1 MLRIIIN
8 IIDKEMKRLPKQGK
22 KREKVMLLAMLNCFH
37 IKWYDTKARRNQWS
51 IIWEMLINWCKH
63 KLEGG
68 THRFLIYSSA
78 KLKIKTKD

>member
-1 MLRIIIN
+1 
-8 IIDKEMKRLPKQGK
+8 MKQLPKEGEK
-22 KREKVMLLAMLNCFH
+22 KEKVMLLAMLNCFH

-51 IIWEMLINWCKH
+51 IIWKVLINWCKH

-78 KLKIKTKD
+78 KLKIETKE